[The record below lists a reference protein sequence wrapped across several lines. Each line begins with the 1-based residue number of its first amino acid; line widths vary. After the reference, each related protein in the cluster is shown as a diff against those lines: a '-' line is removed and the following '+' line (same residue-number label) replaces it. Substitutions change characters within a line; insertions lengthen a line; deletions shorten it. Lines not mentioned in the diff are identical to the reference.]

1 MYPFIIIRCS
11 KQRNF
16 TPQSE
21 TRAKRDE
28 GRLGNIENAKRLI
41 ESISKTSD
49 PGCRAKMRNECIA
62 CFQRG
67 LGVTH
72 EMEKNCMAA
81 LRKSNV
87 DIIVAPYEADPQLA
101 YLCHIGYC
109 DGVMTEDSDIL
120 VYSAVC
126 GTPFPILYKFEK
138 SGSVQITD
146 LKLCGV
152 FASSEGGDDPR
163 QRDLSC
169 NDLESLC
176 NDGIGMTDTSSSTS
190 ASTSSS
196 SRKRKLNKDP
206 LAPPK
211 MGSGAD
217 GFLNQLQ
224 TYFKPARGSSSS
236 STDSGVHETNIVGRR
251 MFVQLCLLAGCDY
264 SESVPGVGLQTAIQ
278 VCPRCSCSCLF

>member
-1 MYPFIIIRCS
+1 M
-11 KQRNF
+11 KQ
-16 TPQSE
+16 
-21 TRAKRDE
+21 
-28 GRLGNIENAKRLI
+28 
-41 ESISKTSD
+41 TSD
-49 PGCRAKMRNECIA
+49 VQTRAKMRNECIA

-81 LRKSNV
+81 LRKAGV
-87 DIIVAPYEADPQLA
+87 EVIVAPYEADPQLA

-138 SGSVQITD
+138 NGSVQITD
-146 LKLCGV
+146 LSLCGV
-152 FASSEGGDDPR
+152 FASSELKKESNLHKE
-163 QRDLSC
+163 LSST
-169 NDLESLC
+169 DLEGLC
-176 NDGIGMTDTSSSTS
+176 NGGIGVAD
-190 ASTSSS
+190 STSSK
-196 SRKRKLNKDP
+196 KRKLNANRDP
-206 LAPPK
+206 LAPVK

-224 TYFKPARGSSSS
+224 MYFKPPARSADASNSGAEAEGS
-236 STDSGVHETNIVGRR
+236 ENANFVGRR

-264 SESVPGVGLQTAIQ
+264 SDSIPGVGLMTAIQ
-278 VCPRCSCSCLF
+278 VNTRRRTLIIA